1 MAKDWVSV
9 AGANAQAWSIPPA
22 VITELDALVQ
32 TADTALATAKNETT
46 RTPVA
51 TAHCREAFESLTAK
65 MRDIKKRYFLTPPLT
80 EADYIALG
88 LKPHDNT
95 PTASGTPTAQVTV
108 ETYLV
113 GRHELGVKMVYVTGT
128 AADPANKGFRIWYSV
143 VAPGETPPANPEDLR
158 KSFFTKRKKDVI
170 EFDFGDSGK
179 TTYFAVQMRMRG
191 KRGRGAIWSMLLFR
205 NQGITR
211 VKRCAYTNLTA
222 GTDRVRG
229 NTQRS
234 FL

>member
-1 MAKDWVSV
+1 MAKDWETVMT
-9 AGANAQAWSIPPA
+9 ANAAPWSIPPA

-51 TAHCREAFESLTAK
+51 TAQCREAFEALTAK
-65 MRDIKKRYFLTPPLT
+65 MRDIKKRYFLSPTLT

-88 LKPHDNT
+88 LKPHDST
-95 PTASGTPTAQVTV
+95 YTASGVPTAQVTV

-113 GRHELGVKMVYVTGT
+113 GRHELGVKMIYVTGT

-179 TTYFAVQMRMRG
+179 TAYFAVQIENEG
-191 KRGRGAIWSMLLFR
+191 KKGPWGPLVNALIP
-205 NQGITR
+205 
-211 VKRCAYTNLTA
+211 
-222 GTDRVRG
+222 
-229 NTQRS
+229 
-234 FL
+234 